1 MERRALGHTGLDVSL
16 LGLGTVKLGRD
27 AGVRYPRAFHI
38 PDDDAACRLLDT
50 ASELGINLLDTAPAY
65 GSSEARLGALLR
77 GRRQRWVL
85 CTKVGEEFENG
96 RSRFDFSA
104 AHTRSSV
111 LRSLERLGTE
121 ALDVVLIHSDGD
133 DLARL
138 DGPAFE
144 TLQALQREG
153 RVRAVGIS
161 HKTVAGARHA
171 LELGCDVIMATLNP
185 KHTDELAVIAEAG
198 RRGCGVLIK
207 KALASGHAGPES
219 LAFVA
224 RQAGVSSIVVGTVNG
239 DHLRAN
245 AAAVAD

>member
-1 MERRALGHTGLDVSL
+1 MERRPLGQTGLDVSL

-27 AGVRYPRAFHI
+27 AGVRYPQAFRI
-38 PDDDAACRLLDT
+38 PDDAAARRLLDT

-65 GSSEARLGALLR
+65 GTSEIRLGNLLQ
-77 GRRQRWVL
+77 GRRKRWVL

-104 AHTRSSV
+104 AHTRASV
-111 LRSLERLGTE
+111 LRSLERLGTDV
-121 ALDVVLIHSDGD
+121 LDVVLVHSDGD

-138 DGPAFE
+138 EGPAFE
-144 TLQALQREG
+144 TLQALKREG

-161 HKTVAGARHA
+161 HKTVAGARRA
-171 LELGCDVIMATLNP
+171 LAVGCDVIMATLNP
-185 KHTDELAVIAEAG
+185 EHTGELEVIAEAG
-198 RRGCGVLIK
+198 QHGCGVLIK

-219 LAFVA
+219 LTFAA
-224 RQAGVSSIVVGTVNG
+224 RQPGVSSIVVGTVDP

-245 AAAVAD
+245 AAAVCT